1 TTSEPGTTS
10 CSWLRGCAFISVF
23 PSFPYLLSPAASPQ
37 PARLGPGLPVGY
49 RFIEQSWYKRGSETR
64 VVNWRI
70 EVRTSIFYIPLQSQ
84 CCLTSIHVRH
94 DSCASPDTCG
104 LCWKMNSLNILS
116 SRVIGQSSHSNRN
129 RQRSRSQ
136 GDIPPVTAPADLSKL
151 RSYSSHDFHSADVFE
166 KSSDDGSGLT
176 HEEDQLSLTFDE
188 KSPLIRGLQKDG
200 SFATNSTLGLVA
212 QRFFDAV
219 AEAIKFILSTLAA
232 PGIFAIECFH
242 EDEGRYSPMAP
253 ARKLGRFL
261 FGSSASSANTS
272 AKGVKRTESRRRQ
285 GSTRKLR
292 SHRSRD
298 SIASST
304 SESEGDR
311 KALKGSSGNKSR
323 SSKAKSSKSD
333 QMSDESTPR
342 RSIRIKLHNEEA
354 LKRQRQRR
362 SQSVDLDQSS
372 ETGPLNPDSLK
383 SPTSSSIHKVTRYP
397 HSPVPPR
404 PLIPPRLPS
413 YTATSRTYRAPQKT
427 LILDLDETLIHS
439 LAKGGRMSSGHM
451 VEVKLAAPMT
461 TALSPGAPPTTLGP
475 QHPILYYV
483 HKRPHCDEFL
493 RKICKWYKLVIF
505 TASVQEYADPVI
517 DWLEQERKYF
527 HARYYR
533 QHCTFRNGAY
543 IKDLSSVEPDLSKV
557 MILDN
562 SPMSYIFHEDNAI
575 PIEGWIN
582 DPTDN
587 GLLHLVP
594 MLEALQYV
602 TDVRAFLALRRGE
615 AEA

>member
-1 TTSEPGTTS
+1 
-10 CSWLRGCAFISVF
+10 
-23 PSFPYLLSPAASPQ
+23 
-37 PARLGPGLPVGY
+37 
-49 RFIEQSWYKRGSETR
+49 
-64 VVNWRI
+64 
-70 EVRTSIFYIPLQSQ
+70 
-84 CCLTSIHVRH
+84 
-94 DSCASPDTCG
+94 
-104 LCWKMNSLNILS
+104 MNSLNILS
-116 SRVIGQSSHSNRN
+116 SRVIGQSSNSNRS

-136 GDIPPVTAPADLSKL
+136 GDVPPATSPADLSKL
-151 RSYSSHDFHSADVFE
+151 RSYSEDDFHSAYAFE
-166 KSSDDGSGLT
+166 KSSDDGPALAHG
-176 HEEDQLSLTFDE
+176 DGQLGLTFDE

-200 SFATNSTLGLVA
+200 SFATKGTLGLVA
-212 QRFFDAV
+212 QRFFDTV
-219 AEAIKFILSTLAA
+219 AETIKFILSTLAA
-232 PGIFAIECFH
+232 PGIFAVQCFR
-242 EDEGRYSPMAP
+242 DDDGRYSPVAP

-261 FGSSASSANTS
+261 FGSSSASRASTS
-272 AKGVKRTESRRRQ
+272 AKGIKQLDSKRRPS
-285 GSTRKLR
+285 STRKLKN
-292 SHRSRD
+292 HKSRD

-311 KALKGSSGNKSR
+311 KALEGRTNSKSR
-323 SSKAKSSKSD
+323 SPKAKSPKLEQISD
-333 QMSDESTPR
+333 KTTPR

-372 ETGPLNPDSLK
+372 HTGALNPDSLK
-383 SPTSSSIHKVTRYP
+383 SPTSPSVHRVTKYP
-397 HSPVPPR
+397 HSPFPPR
-404 PLIPPRLPS
+404 PLIPARLPS
-413 YTATSRTYRAPQKT
+413 YTATSRTSRLPQKT

-451 VEVKLAAPMT
+451 VEVKLSTPMT
-461 TALSPGAPPTTLGP
+461 TALTPGASPTTLGP

-483 HKRPHCDEFL
+483 HKRPHCDDFL

-587 GLLHLVP
+587 GLLHLIP

-615 AEA
+615 TEA

>member
-1 TTSEPGTTS
+1 
-10 CSWLRGCAFISVF
+10 
-23 PSFPYLLSPAASPQ
+23 
-37 PARLGPGLPVGY
+37 
-49 RFIEQSWYKRGSETR
+49 
-64 VVNWRI
+64 
-70 EVRTSIFYIPLQSQ
+70 
-84 CCLTSIHVRH
+84 
-94 DSCASPDTCG
+94 
-104 LCWKMNSLNILS
+104 MNSLNILS
-116 SRVIGQSSHSNRN
+116 SRVIGQSSLPARS

-136 GDIPPVTAPADLSKL
+136 GDVARASEPGDLAKL
-151 RSYSSHDFHSADVFE
+151 RSYSESNFHSTEAHENSHDAPDENINYS
-166 KSSDDGSGLT
+166 
-176 HEEDQLSLTFDE
+176 HEITFDE
-188 KSPLIRGLQKDG
+188 KSPLLRSIQKDG
-200 SFATNSTLGLVA
+200 SFATKSTLGFVA
-212 QRFFDAV
+212 QRFFDAI
-219 AEAIKFILSTLAA
+219 AETIKFILSTIAA
-232 PGIFAIECFH
+232 PGFYVAQCF
-242 EDEGRYSPMAP
+242 EDDNGHYSFMAP
-253 ARKLGRFL
+253 VRRLRRSVSGRPSKSTSSTTAGR
-261 FGSSASSANTS
+261 GSRQAES
-272 AKGVKRTESRRRQ
+272 KRRTGTSRR
-285 GSTRKLR
+285 SKSNL
-292 SHRSRD
+292 SRD

-311 KALKGSSGNKSR
+311 RSAKALGNSR
-323 SSKAKSSKSD
+323 SRTSKAKSSSPEPTPD
-333 QMSDESTPR
+333 APR
-342 RSIRIKLHNEEA
+342 RSIRIKLHSEEA

-362 SQSVDLDQSS
+362 SQSADLRQTP
-372 ETGPLNPDSLK
+372 ENGVQGTLNLDSLK
-383 SPTSSSIHKVTRYP
+383 SPTSPSVHRVTRYP

-404 PLIPPRLPS
+404 PLIPPRVPS
-413 YTATSRTYRAPQKT
+413 YTANLRLPKSPQKT
-427 LILDLDETLIHS
+427 LVLDLDETLIHS

-451 VEVKLAAPMT
+451 VEVKLSTPMT
-461 TALSPGAPPTTLGP
+461 TALTPGGPPTTLGP

-493 RKICKWYKLVIF
+493 RKISKWYKLVIF

-527 HARYYR
+527 QARYYR

-615 AEA
+615 TEA